1 MLIFWRYENSA
12 SVHSEVEAV
21 DATDNFKVGGSCK
34 VSIKK
39 KVYTGEIAALG
50 KINYVRIAIYNS

>member
-1 MLIFWRYENSA
+1 MQIFWRYENSA
-12 SVHSEVEAV
+12 SVHTEVEAV

-34 VSIKK
+34 VLIKK

-50 KINYVRIAIYNS
+50 KIFKLTIYI

>member
-1 MLIFWRYENSA
+1 MKIVLVFILRY
-12 SVHSEVEAV
+12 EAV

-34 VSIKK
+34 VLIKK

-50 KINYVRIAIYNS
+50 KIFKLTIYI